1 MSSYVYLKLNAFA
14 KGSTDLTTDTIPLR
28 INNLSISVS
37 RQVLDFTIPLSSIAT
52 GESLTVGADFGAAE
66 KTISLSGFITDA
78 NITKSHTSG
87 SVFFTAQEIAQMI
100 AASVDS
106 SSIAKYQN
114 FNELVI
120 LIPSN
125 VDSSFVDRDSASG
138 VGSRGDLIPFTF
150 SARGEANDKD
160 NERVPFPFNFPDTQ
174 TADGISGYI
183 QSFNF
188 TLSGETTEVEFSMEF
203 KQANIFP

>member
-1 MSSYVYLKLNAFA
+1 MTDYVYLKLNAFA
-14 KGSTDLTTDTIPLR
+14 SDSTDLTTDTFPLKV
-28 INNLSISVS
+28 NSVSVSVS
-37 RQVLDFTIPLSSIAT
+37 RQVLDFTIPLSSIGT

-66 KTISLSGFITDA
+66 KTISLDGFITDA
-78 NITKSHTSG
+78 SISKSHTTG

-106 SSIAKYQN
+106 SSLAKYQN

-125 VDSSFVDRDSASG
+125 VDSSFVDRDTASG
-138 VGSRGDLIPFTF
+138 IGSRGDLIPFTF
-150 SARGEANDKD
+150 RARGSANSQD
-160 NERVPFPFNFPDTQ
+160 NERVPFPFAFPDLSTSE
-174 TADGISGYI
+174 GISGYI
-183 QSFNF
+183 QSFSF
-188 TLSGETTEVEFSMEF
+188 TLSGEATEVAFQMEF

>member
-1 MSSYVYLKLNAFA
+1 MTDYVYLKLNAFSS
-14 KGSTDLTTDTIPLR
+14 GSTDLNTDTIPLR
-28 INNLSISVS
+28 VSNVSVSVS

-66 KTISLSGFITDA
+66 KTISLSGFLVDA
-78 NITKSHTSG
+78 NLTKSHTSG

-106 SSIAKYQN
+106 SSLAKYQN

-125 VDSSFVDRDSASG
+125 VDSSFVDRDTASG
-138 VGSRGDLIPFTF
+138 IGSRGDLIPFTF
-150 SARGEANDKD
+150 RARGNANRKD
-160 NERVPFPFNFPDTQ
+160 NERVPFPFDFPDLS
-174 TADGISGYI
+174 TAEGLKGYI

-188 TLSGETTEVEFSMEF
+188 TLSADTTEVEFSMEF